1 MPDHYQKFIDALV
14 GNIASVVFGKNCL
27 TALMISVFLTL
38 ATSCATYRVETFDTD
53 PEIKYRGGTIHS
65 LAWGT
70 WYSPQLIAAECHGR
84 GINDVRV
91 HRNILYDLAG
101 VLTLGFWMPAEI
113 ELRCRAPGVDAG
125 EFPDNR
131 KKP

>member
-1 MPDHYQKFIDALV
+1 MK
-14 GNIASVVFGKNCL
+14 NSIASVVFGKKIL
-27 TALMISVFLTL
+27 SILLIWAALAS
-38 ATSCATYRVETFDTD
+38 AGGCATYRVETFDTD

-70 WYSPQLIAAECHGR
+70 WYSPQLIAAECHER

-91 HRNILYDLAG
+91 NRTLLHDLAG
-101 VLTLGFWMPAEI
+101 VLTLGFWMPTEV
-113 ELRCRAPGVDAG
+113 ELRCRAPQADAG
-125 EFPDNR
+125 EFPETP